1 MSISA
6 NIIIFA
12 LRLFSKFIKYV
23 ALTITITIMSIADK
37 TEIKKQKLAKG
48 ASSKELNG
56 DVIININPIKLCMS
70 TPPNKPYTTVQI

>member
-6 NIIIFA
+6 NIIIFV

-48 ASSKELNG
+48 AASKVLNG
-56 DVIININPIKLCMS
+56 DVIIDIKPIKLCMS